1 MLCSCPGR
9 ATGGRNRQKV
19 TAPWGWRERITGAT
33 TALRSIQQQS
43 GEEMINYGKIQ
54 PGHGKLLK
62 RQREEQG
69 LAMANVR
76 SKWKA
81 EEDDLCMK

>member
-1 MLCSCPGR
+1 MAAPLGVK
-9 ATGGRNRQKV
+9 GEENRGHK
-19 TAPWGWRERITGAT
+19 
-33 TALRSIQQQS
+33 RSMGSTQQQT
-43 GEEMINYGKIQ
+43 GEETIGYGKFQ
-54 PGHGKLLK
+54 GTEPGHGKLLN

-81 EEDDLCMK
+81 KAE